1 MTVTSI
7 GYGDVTPNN
16 VYEAWLAVLV
26 MAFTGLV
33 WAHIIG
39 GICAICTSLDI
50 EAIDLETKLD
60 SLNVVL
66 RVLEVPTATRMVCR
80 ELFRS
85 RKSLFHKEKQVEL
98 MWAMSPG
105 YQAEVARCIEHQI
118 VRHVWYF
125 KATSDAFV
133 VGLFQGFQLDVYPPQ
148 EIIRLSQTLVCV
160 AEGVALLGCRILI
173 RSDAWGISD
182 VLLTNTALFENEAP
196 IALSYLHVQFLTH
209 HTLMQL
215 TEIHPEERRRLRV
228 AAIKIAI
235 CRGMI
240 KRLIS
245 PLTSAEKF
253 QERVKREQI
262 HKHSEHSVESRMLWR
277 GCGALPL
284 SDDPQTSMTQAVAIE
299 DQLLKMMALLREFG
313 VGFDE
318 ELHVAIENMPVGE
331 AFLGNMLS
339 PRSATARHWSRKMT
353 KYLRN

>member
-1 MTVTSI
+1 MGHVSRLP
-7 GYGDVTPNN
+7 GGGGPLHRASNC
-16 VYEAWLAVLV
+16 APCLVLQSN
-26 MAFTGLV
+26 FRRIRSG
-33 WAHIIG
+33 
-39 GICAICTSLDI
+39 SLPG
-50 EAIDLETKLD
+50 
-60 SLNVVL
+60 VPVG
-66 RVLEVPTATRMVCR
+66 RVP
-80 ELFRS
+80 S
-85 RKSLFHKEKQVEL
+85 
-98 MWAMSPG
+98 
-105 YQAEVARCIEHQI
+105 
-118 VRHVWYF
+118 
-125 KATSDAFV
+125 
-133 VGLFQGFQLDVYPPQ
+133 Q

-262 HKHSEHSVESRMLWR
+262 HKHSEHSV
-277 GCGALPL
+277 
-284 SDDPQTSMTQAVAIE
+284 
-299 DQLLKMMALLREFG
+299 
-313 VGFDE
+313 
-318 ELHVAIENMPVGE
+318 
-331 AFLGNMLS
+331 
-339 PRSATARHWSRKMT
+339 
-353 KYLRN
+353 

>member
-1 MTVTSI
+1 
-7 GYGDVTPNN
+7 
-16 VYEAWLAVLV
+16 
-26 MAFTGLV
+26 
-33 WAHIIG
+33 
-39 GICAICTSLDI
+39 
-50 EAIDLETKLD
+50 
-60 SLNVVL
+60 
-66 RVLEVPTATRMVCR
+66 
-80 ELFRS
+80 
-85 RKSLFHKEKQVEL
+85 
-98 MWAMSPG
+98 
-105 YQAEVARCIEHQI
+105 

-182 VLLTNTALFENEAP
+182 VLLANTALFENEAP
-196 IALSYLHVQFLTH
+196 IALSHLHVQFLTH

-215 TEIHPEERRRLRV
+215 TEIHPGERRRLRV

-339 PRSATARHWSRKMT
+339 PGSATARHWSRKMT